1 MKVRVVRGQSQPYT
15 TVYANGRSLFAPPAG
30 VGVVHEIPR
39 EMRAVVFHA
48 HGGLDVL
55 RIGKMP
61 TPEPGPGEV
70 LVNVKASG
78 LNHLDVHT
86 RRGLPNFTLP
96 MPHIPGCDGAGVVVA
111 QGAGVT
117 TPALGTR
124 VAINPML
131 CCMKCEFCVAGEHS
145 LCPKIRMLGEHT
157 RGTNAEY
164 VAVPWTH
171 ALPMPD
177 TMDFATAAAAPVV
190 YQTAWRMLK
199 RARLAPGED
208 ILIIGASGG
217 VGSAAVQIAKLW
229 GARVLA
235 TAGTPEKAERAKAL
249 GADIVLDSDPST
261 LAKKVREITAKRGV
275 DVVADHV
282 GRDVY
287 GAAVRALRRGGRY
300 VTCGATTGNDPPA
313 ELHYVF
319 WNQLE
324 VIGSTMASLSETRA
338 VMRLVFDGTLK
349 PVVDSVLPLDQVAEG
364 HRRIEER
371 RHFGKIVLD
380 V

>member
-1 MKVRVVRGQSQPYT
+1 MM
-15 TVYANGRSLFAPPAG
+15 
-30 VGVVHEIPR
+30 EIPTQ
-39 EMRAVVFHA
+39 MRAVVMHA

-55 RIGKMP
+55 RLEKMP
-61 TPEPGPGEV
+61 TPKPARGEV

-86 RRGLPNFTLP
+86 RRGIPGLALE

-111 QGAGVT
+111 HGEGVT
-117 TPALGTR
+117 APALGTR

-131 CCMKCEFCVAGEHS
+131 CCMQCEFCLAGEHS

-164 VAVPWTH
+164 VAVPATH

-177 TMDFATAAAAPVV
+177 AMSFETAAAAPVV
-190 YQTAWRMLK
+190 YQTAWRMLR
-199 RARLAPGED
+199 RARVAAGED
-208 ILIIGASGG
+208 VLVIGASGG
-217 VGSAAVQIAKLW
+217 VGSAAVQIAKLL

-235 TAGTPEKAERAKAL
+235 TAGSPEKAAAAKAL
-249 GADIVLDSDPST
+249 GADVVLDSDPAA
-261 LAKKVREITAKRGV
+261 LAKRVREITAKRGV
-275 DVVADHV
+275 DVIADHV

-287 GAAVRALRRGGRY
+287 GASIRALRRGGRY
-300 VTCGATTGNDPPA
+300 VTCGATTGNDPPV

-324 VIGSTMASLSETRA
+324 VIGSTMASLSETRT
-338 VMRLVFDGTLK
+338 VMRLVFDGRLK

-364 HRRIEER
+364 HRRLEER
-371 RHFGKIVLD
+371 RHFGKIVLS